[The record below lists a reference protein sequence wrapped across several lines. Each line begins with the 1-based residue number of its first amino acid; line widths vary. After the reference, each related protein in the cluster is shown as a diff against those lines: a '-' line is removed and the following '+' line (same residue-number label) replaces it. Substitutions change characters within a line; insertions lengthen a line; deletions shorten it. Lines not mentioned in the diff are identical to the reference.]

1 DDEPG
6 DGGWQANI
14 WQGRFPAEN
23 TRADGYVAAAPVGS
37 FAANGYGLFDMSGN
51 VWEWCADWYRPDAYA
66 ASESRNP
73 SGPSSSHDPQEP
85 GIPKRVQR
93 SGSFLCNDSYCRR
106 YMPGGR
112 GKGDIES
119 GTNHIGF
126 RCVKTPP
133 AEPK

>member
-1 DDEPG
+1 
-6 DGGWQANI
+6 
-14 WQGRFPAEN
+14 
-23 TRADGYVAAAPVGS
+23 
-37 FAANGYGLFDMSGN
+37 
-51 VWEWCADWYRPDAYA
+51 
-66 ASESRNP
+66 
-73 SGPSSSHDPQEP
+73 
-85 GIPKRVQR
+85 VQR